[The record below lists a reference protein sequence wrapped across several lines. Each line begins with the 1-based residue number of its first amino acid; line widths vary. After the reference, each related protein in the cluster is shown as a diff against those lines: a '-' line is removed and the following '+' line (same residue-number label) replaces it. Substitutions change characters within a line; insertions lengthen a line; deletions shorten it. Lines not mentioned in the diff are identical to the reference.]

1 MILHKKRHPIRSDLE
16 SVRWTSKIA
25 CYNINYRLY
34 KYCNYC
40 MILGMYFKL
49 NFVWILQWFCTKKTS
64 NQIWPWVHSL
74 NFQKL
79 HGQSSQYIYSIPNF
93 YLYVCIFNW
102 IFLFLWISY
111 RICNDFAQKRH
122 PIRSDL
128 GFARWTSKN
137 CMVKAVFI
145 YCYPTSRGATAHTP
159 KLGFFCEKENQ
170 NLCKKLKRS
179 QTASVRHKANL

>member
-1 MILHKKRHPIRSDLE
+1 
-16 SVRWTSKIA
+16 
-25 CYNINYRLY
+25 
-34 KYCNYC
+34 

-159 KLGFFCEKENQ
+159 KLGFFT
-170 NLCKKLKRS
+170 KKKTRTFAKSGNVLRPRAYVIKQIFKKNIHRRKSRS
-179 QTASVRHKANL
+179 IPRSNTLNISKIWIRK

>member
-1 MILHKKRHPIRSDLE
+1 MIVGMYFQLNFVWFCSDFAQKRHPIRSDLE
-16 SVRWTSKIA
+16 SARWTSK
-25 CYNINYRLY
+25 N
-34 KYCNYC
+34 C
-40 MILGMYFKL
+40 MVKAA
-49 NFVWILQWFCTKKTS
+49 
-64 NQIWPWVHSL
+64 
-74 NFQKL
+74 
-79 HGQSSQYIYSIPNF
+79 YIYSIPHF

-159 KLGFFCEKENQ
+159 KLGFFA
-170 NLCKKLKRS
+170 KKKTRTFAKSGNVLRPRAYVIK
-179 QTASVRHKANL
+179 QIFKKYT